1 MLRIIKRDGRIVEFD
16 KTKIKS
22 AVQKAYVGEDTD
34 KVELSEM
41 IANDVV
47 NRIRSMIKDDD
58 KVYDID
64 IEDIQD
70 AVEVALMKKHPETAK
85 RYILYRENRSK
96 IRNNKSTINRKIDE
110 LIQCS
115 AEESDTKRENANIDG
130 NTTCGS
136 LLQIAGTVS
145 KEYYFNHVSDPKFK
159 MYHDQGVIH
168 LHDSDLSLF
177 TINCL
182 YIPLAKLLK
191 NGFSTGHVYLS
202 TPSNVISAAELT
214 CVIIQS
220 NQNDMFGGQAIANLD
235 YDLAPY
241 VAKSFVRNCAE
252 YLNATLFVSHD
263 WAYTILKEQFVAPL
277 DEYIAKKERIINNE
291 GTTLIKKYFELIV
304 ATYHKEKMVDD
315 DFFSN
320 MYNYATFK
328 TEKDTHQGMQALVCN
343 LNSLQSRAGS
353 QTPFSSVNLGL
364 DTSEEG
370 RMITKHLFEIT
381 EQGTALNEIFI
392 FPISIFKIH
401 KDTCYPGCKNY
412 DLFKLACKTSAKAEY
427 PNFVN
432 VSAPMNVKY
441 YDPARPETSVASMG
455 CVHGSEVALW
465 KINGNVTLTTFAEM
479 KSYLANC
486 QLISYSLNSSYIDF
500 EREDT
505 ELKIWDSHSNDFVDV
520 KKFIINRNV
529 TNWRAIQFTN
539 GRNITATG
547 DHPLPVVNKGRISID
562 EMCIGDKVPL
572 TTSYPKLDVIDK
584 PNSQI
589 DYYWLLGMI
598 ICDAAIVR
606 NSVII
611 SIGDDEVDLLSE
623 IQKHAT
629 VLDIYNDGCIN
640 VRTKHQERG
649 VKGIYYDI
657 RISGIRHASELA
669 HSFGGFRKTERRIP
683 DFILQNTTRE
693 EKLAFLAGM
702 IDADGYVNNR
712 RKNARVQIGSINKIL
727 AYGQMFLAE
736 YLGLQAKVYHN
747 HYSSRHDNIRYR
759 VEFFITEELKSYL
772 RSTKKINHSTGFSG
786 VCSDV
791 ENAEVMNIIAAPVVY
806 DDVSYDVETESDRFD
821 FSGIQSHNCRT
832 RVLGNAYD
840 PDNAVTSGRGNLF
853 FNTINLPYLALL
865 AKETYPDNEKERY
878 DYFNTLLDEKVHEL
892 IKFSHDRFELAARR
906 KAKNFPF
913 LMCQHVYLGSERLL
927 PDDEIREVIKNGS
940 MAIGFIGLAETLV
953 ALFGKHHGESEESQ
967 KKGIE
972 IISRMKAITDDYSKK
987 EKMNYSI
994 IATPAEGCSGRL
1006 LRATRKRF
1014 GTVKGVTDREYFTN
1028 SVHVPVWF
1036 KISAYDKIR
1045 LEAPYHPLCE
1055 GGIISYIEL
1064 DYDATKNLEAFES
1077 LVLAMAESGMTYFSI
1092 NHPVDHDPICGY
1104 TGYIPIDGKCP
1115 RCGRKSEE
1123 GVPAG
1128 KLLSLRSYNPT
1139 PEYAVHYSELEE
1151 KDKTTNSI
1159 NLI

>member
-16 KTKIKS
+16 KTKIKA

-34 KVELSEM
+34 KIELSEM

-47 NRIRSMIKDDD
+47 NRIRSMIKDD

-159 MYHDQGVIH
+159 MYHDQGIIH

-291 GTTLIKKYFELIV
+291 GTALIKKYFELIIS
-304 ATYHKEKMVDD
+304 TYHKEKMVDD

-455 CVHGSEVALW
+455 C
-465 KINGNVTLTTFAEM
+465 
-479 KSYLANC
+479 
-486 QLISYSLNSSYIDF
+486 
-500 EREDT
+500 
-505 ELKIWDSHSNDFVDV
+505 
-520 KKFIINRNV
+520 
-529 TNWRAIQFTN
+529 
-539 GRNITATG
+539 
-547 DHPLPVVNKGRISID
+547 
-562 EMCIGDKVPL
+562 
-572 TTSYPKLDVIDK
+572 
-584 PNSQI
+584 
-589 DYYWLLGMI
+589 
-598 ICDAAIVR
+598 
-606 NSVII
+606 
-611 SIGDDEVDLLSE
+611 
-623 IQKHAT
+623 
-629 VLDIYNDGCIN
+629 
-640 VRTKHQERG
+640 
-649 VKGIYYDI
+649 
-657 RISGIRHASELA
+657 
-669 HSFGGFRKTERRIP
+669 
-683 DFILQNTTRE
+683 
-693 EKLAFLAGM
+693 
-702 IDADGYVNNR
+702 
-712 RKNARVQIGSINKIL
+712 
-727 AYGQMFLAE
+727 
-736 YLGLQAKVYHN
+736 
-747 HYSSRHDNIRYR
+747 
-759 VEFFITEELKSYL
+759 
-772 RSTKKINHSTGFSG
+772 
-786 VCSDV
+786 
-791 ENAEVMNIIAAPVVY
+791 
-806 DDVSYDVETESDRFD
+806 
-821 FSGIQSHNCRT
+821 RT

-913 LMCQHVYLGSERLL
+913 LMCQHVYLGSEQLL

-1104 TGYIPIDGKCP
+1104 TGYIPIDGRCP

>member
-16 KTKIKS
+16 KTKIKA
-22 AVQKAYVGEDTD
+22 AVQKAYVVEECQVADG
-34 KVELSEM
+34 VELSET

-47 NRIRSMIKDDD
+47 ERIRSVAKDDD
-58 KVYDID
+58 KIYDID

-159 MYHDQGVIH
+159 MYHDQGIIH

-263 WAYTILKEQFVAPL
+263 WAYNILKEQFVAPL

-291 GTTLIKKYFELIV
+291 GTALIKKYFELIV
-304 ATYHKEKMVDD
+304 ATYHKEKLVDD

-441 YDPARPETSVASMG
+441 YDPARPETSVAAMG
-455 CVHGSEVALW
+455 
-465 KINGNVTLTTFAEM
+465 
-479 KSYLANC
+479 
-486 QLISYSLNSSYIDF
+486 
-500 EREDT
+500 
-505 ELKIWDSHSNDFVDV
+505 
-520 KKFIINRNV
+520 
-529 TNWRAIQFTN
+529 
-539 GRNITATG
+539 
-547 DHPLPVVNKGRISID
+547 
-562 EMCIGDKVPL
+562 
-572 TTSYPKLDVIDK
+572 
-584 PNSQI
+584 
-589 DYYWLLGMI
+589 
-598 ICDAAIVR
+598 
-606 NSVII
+606 
-611 SIGDDEVDLLSE
+611 
-623 IQKHAT
+623 
-629 VLDIYNDGCIN
+629 
-640 VRTKHQERG
+640 
-649 VKGIYYDI
+649 
-657 RISGIRHASELA
+657 
-669 HSFGGFRKTERRIP
+669 
-683 DFILQNTTRE
+683 
-693 EKLAFLAGM
+693 
-702 IDADGYVNNR
+702 
-712 RKNARVQIGSINKIL
+712 
-727 AYGQMFLAE
+727 
-736 YLGLQAKVYHN
+736 
-747 HYSSRHDNIRYR
+747 
-759 VEFFITEELKSYL
+759 
-772 RSTKKINHSTGFSG
+772 
-786 VCSDV
+786 
-791 ENAEVMNIIAAPVVY
+791 
-806 DDVSYDVETESDRFD
+806 
-821 FSGIQSHNCRT
+821 CRT

-840 PDNAVTSGRGNLF
+840 PNNAVTSGRGNLF

-913 LMCQHVYLGSERLL
+913 LMCQHVYLGSEQLL

-1104 TGYIPIDGKCP
+1104 TGYIPIDGRCP

>member
-34 KVELSEM
+34 KIELSEM

-47 NRIRSMIKDDD
+47 NRIRSMIKDD

-159 MYHDQGVIH
+159 MYHDQGIIH

-291 GTTLIKKYFELIV
+291 GTALIKKYFELIIS
-304 ATYHKEKMVDD
+304 TYHKEKMVDD

-455 CVHGSEVALW
+455 C
-465 KINGNVTLTTFAEM
+465 
-479 KSYLANC
+479 
-486 QLISYSLNSSYIDF
+486 
-500 EREDT
+500 
-505 ELKIWDSHSNDFVDV
+505 
-520 KKFIINRNV
+520 
-529 TNWRAIQFTN
+529 
-539 GRNITATG
+539 
-547 DHPLPVVNKGRISID
+547 
-562 EMCIGDKVPL
+562 
-572 TTSYPKLDVIDK
+572 
-584 PNSQI
+584 
-589 DYYWLLGMI
+589 
-598 ICDAAIVR
+598 
-606 NSVII
+606 
-611 SIGDDEVDLLSE
+611 
-623 IQKHAT
+623 
-629 VLDIYNDGCIN
+629 
-640 VRTKHQERG
+640 
-649 VKGIYYDI
+649 
-657 RISGIRHASELA
+657 
-669 HSFGGFRKTERRIP
+669 
-683 DFILQNTTRE
+683 
-693 EKLAFLAGM
+693 
-702 IDADGYVNNR
+702 
-712 RKNARVQIGSINKIL
+712 
-727 AYGQMFLAE
+727 
-736 YLGLQAKVYHN
+736 
-747 HYSSRHDNIRYR
+747 
-759 VEFFITEELKSYL
+759 
-772 RSTKKINHSTGFSG
+772 
-786 VCSDV
+786 
-791 ENAEVMNIIAAPVVY
+791 
-806 DDVSYDVETESDRFD
+806 
-821 FSGIQSHNCRT
+821 RT

-913 LMCQHVYLGSERLL
+913 LMCQHVYLGSEQLL

-1104 TGYIPIDGKCP
+1104 TGYIPIDGRCP

>member
-16 KTKIKS
+16 KTKIKA

-47 NRIRSMIKDDD
+47 NRIRSMIKDD

-159 MYHDQGVIH
+159 MYHDQGIIH

-291 GTTLIKKYFELIV
+291 GTALIKKYFELIIS
-304 ATYHKEKMVDD
+304 TYHKEKMVDD

-455 CVHGSEVALW
+455 C
-465 KINGNVTLTTFAEM
+465 
-479 KSYLANC
+479 
-486 QLISYSLNSSYIDF
+486 
-500 EREDT
+500 
-505 ELKIWDSHSNDFVDV
+505 
-520 KKFIINRNV
+520 
-529 TNWRAIQFTN
+529 
-539 GRNITATG
+539 
-547 DHPLPVVNKGRISID
+547 
-562 EMCIGDKVPL
+562 
-572 TTSYPKLDVIDK
+572 
-584 PNSQI
+584 
-589 DYYWLLGMI
+589 
-598 ICDAAIVR
+598 
-606 NSVII
+606 
-611 SIGDDEVDLLSE
+611 
-623 IQKHAT
+623 
-629 VLDIYNDGCIN
+629 
-640 VRTKHQERG
+640 
-649 VKGIYYDI
+649 
-657 RISGIRHASELA
+657 
-669 HSFGGFRKTERRIP
+669 
-683 DFILQNTTRE
+683 
-693 EKLAFLAGM
+693 
-702 IDADGYVNNR
+702 
-712 RKNARVQIGSINKIL
+712 
-727 AYGQMFLAE
+727 
-736 YLGLQAKVYHN
+736 
-747 HYSSRHDNIRYR
+747 
-759 VEFFITEELKSYL
+759 
-772 RSTKKINHSTGFSG
+772 
-786 VCSDV
+786 
-791 ENAEVMNIIAAPVVY
+791 
-806 DDVSYDVETESDRFD
+806 
-821 FSGIQSHNCRT
+821 RT

-913 LMCQHVYLGSERLL
+913 LMCQHVYLGSEQLL

-1104 TGYIPIDGKCP
+1104 TGYIPIDGRCP

>member
-304 ATYHKEKMVDD
+304 ATYHKEKLVDD

-455 CVHGSEVALW
+455 C
-465 KINGNVTLTTFAEM
+465 
-479 KSYLANC
+479 
-486 QLISYSLNSSYIDF
+486 
-500 EREDT
+500 
-505 ELKIWDSHSNDFVDV
+505 
-520 KKFIINRNV
+520 
-529 TNWRAIQFTN
+529 
-539 GRNITATG
+539 
-547 DHPLPVVNKGRISID
+547 
-562 EMCIGDKVPL
+562 
-572 TTSYPKLDVIDK
+572 
-584 PNSQI
+584 
-589 DYYWLLGMI
+589 
-598 ICDAAIVR
+598 
-606 NSVII
+606 
-611 SIGDDEVDLLSE
+611 
-623 IQKHAT
+623 
-629 VLDIYNDGCIN
+629 
-640 VRTKHQERG
+640 
-649 VKGIYYDI
+649 
-657 RISGIRHASELA
+657 
-669 HSFGGFRKTERRIP
+669 
-683 DFILQNTTRE
+683 
-693 EKLAFLAGM
+693 
-702 IDADGYVNNR
+702 
-712 RKNARVQIGSINKIL
+712 
-727 AYGQMFLAE
+727 
-736 YLGLQAKVYHN
+736 
-747 HYSSRHDNIRYR
+747 
-759 VEFFITEELKSYL
+759 
-772 RSTKKINHSTGFSG
+772 
-786 VCSDV
+786 
-791 ENAEVMNIIAAPVVY
+791 
-806 DDVSYDVETESDRFD
+806 
-821 FSGIQSHNCRT
+821 RT

-913 LMCQHVYLGSERLL
+913 LMCQHVYLGSEQLL

-1104 TGYIPIDGKCP
+1104 TGYIPIDGRCP

>member
-252 YLNATLFVSHD
+252 YLNANLFVSHD

-291 GTTLIKKYFELIV
+291 GTTLIKKYFELIIS
-304 ATYHKEKMVDD
+304 TYHKEKMVDD

-455 CVHGSEVALW
+455 
-465 KINGNVTLTTFAEM
+465 
-479 KSYLANC
+479 
-486 QLISYSLNSSYIDF
+486 
-500 EREDT
+500 
-505 ELKIWDSHSNDFVDV
+505 
-520 KKFIINRNV
+520 
-529 TNWRAIQFTN
+529 
-539 GRNITATG
+539 
-547 DHPLPVVNKGRISID
+547 
-562 EMCIGDKVPL
+562 
-572 TTSYPKLDVIDK
+572 
-584 PNSQI
+584 
-589 DYYWLLGMI
+589 
-598 ICDAAIVR
+598 
-606 NSVII
+606 
-611 SIGDDEVDLLSE
+611 
-623 IQKHAT
+623 
-629 VLDIYNDGCIN
+629 
-640 VRTKHQERG
+640 
-649 VKGIYYDI
+649 
-657 RISGIRHASELA
+657 
-669 HSFGGFRKTERRIP
+669 
-683 DFILQNTTRE
+683 
-693 EKLAFLAGM
+693 
-702 IDADGYVNNR
+702 
-712 RKNARVQIGSINKIL
+712 
-727 AYGQMFLAE
+727 
-736 YLGLQAKVYHN
+736 
-747 HYSSRHDNIRYR
+747 
-759 VEFFITEELKSYL
+759 
-772 RSTKKINHSTGFSG
+772 
-786 VCSDV
+786 
-791 ENAEVMNIIAAPVVY
+791 
-806 DDVSYDVETESDRFD
+806 
-821 FSGIQSHNCRT
+821 CRT

-1104 TGYIPIDGKCP
+1104 TGYIPMNGRCP

>member
-34 KVELSEM
+34 KVELSET
-41 IANDVV
+41 IANNVV
-47 NRIRSMIKDDD
+47 NHIRSMVKDDD

-159 MYHDQGVIH
+159 MYHDQGIIH

-177 TINCL
+177 TVNCL

-291 GTTLIKKYFELIV
+291 GTALIKKYFELMV
-304 ATYHKEKMVDD
+304 STYHKEKLVDD

-455 CVHGSEVALW
+455 C
-465 KINGNVTLTTFAEM
+465 
-479 KSYLANC
+479 
-486 QLISYSLNSSYIDF
+486 
-500 EREDT
+500 
-505 ELKIWDSHSNDFVDV
+505 
-520 KKFIINRNV
+520 
-529 TNWRAIQFTN
+529 
-539 GRNITATG
+539 
-547 DHPLPVVNKGRISID
+547 
-562 EMCIGDKVPL
+562 
-572 TTSYPKLDVIDK
+572 
-584 PNSQI
+584 
-589 DYYWLLGMI
+589 
-598 ICDAAIVR
+598 
-606 NSVII
+606 
-611 SIGDDEVDLLSE
+611 
-623 IQKHAT
+623 
-629 VLDIYNDGCIN
+629 
-640 VRTKHQERG
+640 
-649 VKGIYYDI
+649 
-657 RISGIRHASELA
+657 
-669 HSFGGFRKTERRIP
+669 
-683 DFILQNTTRE
+683 
-693 EKLAFLAGM
+693 
-702 IDADGYVNNR
+702 
-712 RKNARVQIGSINKIL
+712 
-727 AYGQMFLAE
+727 
-736 YLGLQAKVYHN
+736 
-747 HYSSRHDNIRYR
+747 
-759 VEFFITEELKSYL
+759 
-772 RSTKKINHSTGFSG
+772 
-786 VCSDV
+786 
-791 ENAEVMNIIAAPVVY
+791 
-806 DDVSYDVETESDRFD
+806 
-821 FSGIQSHNCRT
+821 RT

-913 LMCQHVYLGSERLL
+913 LMCQHVYLGSEQLL

-1036 KISAYDKIR
+1036 RISAYDKIR

-1104 TGYIPIDGKCP
+1104 TGYIPIDGRCP

>member
-47 NRIRSMIKDDD
+47 SRIRSMVKDDD
-58 KVYDID
+58 KIYDID

-159 MYHDQGVIH
+159 MYHDQGIIH

-177 TINCL
+177 TVNCL

-241 VAKSFVRNCAE
+241 VAKSFIRNCAE

-291 GTTLIKKYFELIV
+291 GTALIKKYFELMV
-304 ATYHKEKMVDD
+304 STYHKEKLVDD

-392 FPISIFKIH
+392 FPISIFKMH

-455 CVHGSEVALW
+455 CVRGSEVSLW
-465 KINGNVTLTTFAEM
+465 KIGGTDVRFRTFTEMGLYLLDECGLT
-479 KSYLANC
+479 
-486 QLISYSLNSSYIDF
+486 SYSDDSFYIDM
-500 EREDT
+500 EKETLDLR
-505 ELKIWDSHSNDFVDV
+505 IWDSHTDAFVKV
-520 KKFIINRNV
+520 KKFIMNRNV
-529 TNWRAIQFTN
+529 TNWRLIKFSN
-539 GRNITATG
+539 GNHVVVTS
-547 DHPLPVVNKGRISID
+547 DHPLPVVGRGRTIVDDIHPGDQIPITRKYPNIDLIDKIAQYFSVKSAFGKFTEVWSIEPISI
-562 EMCIGDKVPL
+562 P
-572 TTSYPKLDVIDK
+572 
-584 PNSQI
+584 
-589 DYYWLLGMI
+589 
-598 ICDAAIVR
+598 
-606 NSVII
+606 
-611 SIGDDEVDLLSE
+611 
-623 IQKHAT
+623 
-629 VLDIYNDGCIN
+629 
-640 VRTKHQERG
+640 
-649 VKGIYYDI
+649 
-657 RISGIRHASELA
+657 
-669 HSFGGFRKTERRIP
+669 
-683 DFILQNTTRE
+683 
-693 EKLAFLAGM
+693 
-702 IDADGYVNNR
+702 GY
-712 RKNARVQIGSINKIL
+712 
-727 AYGQMFLAE
+727 
-736 YLGLQAKVYHN
+736 
-747 HYSSRHDNIRYR
+747 
-759 VEFFITEELKSYL
+759 
-772 RSTKKINHSTGFSG
+772 
-786 VCSDV
+786 
-791 ENAEVMNIIAAPVVY
+791 
-806 DDVSYDVETESDRFD
+806 SYDVETESDRFD

-892 IKFSHDRFELAARR
+892 IKFSHDRFELAAKR

-913 LMCQHVYLGSERLL
+913 LMCQHVYLGSEQLL

-1104 TGYIPIDGKCP
+1104 TGYIPIDGRCP

>member
-34 KVELSEM
+34 KVELSET
-41 IANDVV
+41 IANNVV
-47 NRIRSMIKDDD
+47 NHIRSMVKDDD

-159 MYHDQGVIH
+159 MYHDQGIIH

-177 TINCL
+177 TVNCL

-291 GTTLIKKYFELIV
+291 GTALIKKYFELMV
-304 ATYHKEKMVDD
+304 STYHKEKLVDD

-455 CVHGSEVALW
+455 C
-465 KINGNVTLTTFAEM
+465 
-479 KSYLANC
+479 
-486 QLISYSLNSSYIDF
+486 
-500 EREDT
+500 
-505 ELKIWDSHSNDFVDV
+505 
-520 KKFIINRNV
+520 
-529 TNWRAIQFTN
+529 
-539 GRNITATG
+539 
-547 DHPLPVVNKGRISID
+547 
-562 EMCIGDKVPL
+562 
-572 TTSYPKLDVIDK
+572 
-584 PNSQI
+584 
-589 DYYWLLGMI
+589 
-598 ICDAAIVR
+598 
-606 NSVII
+606 
-611 SIGDDEVDLLSE
+611 
-623 IQKHAT
+623 
-629 VLDIYNDGCIN
+629 
-640 VRTKHQERG
+640 
-649 VKGIYYDI
+649 
-657 RISGIRHASELA
+657 
-669 HSFGGFRKTERRIP
+669 
-683 DFILQNTTRE
+683 
-693 EKLAFLAGM
+693 
-702 IDADGYVNNR
+702 
-712 RKNARVQIGSINKIL
+712 
-727 AYGQMFLAE
+727 
-736 YLGLQAKVYHN
+736 
-747 HYSSRHDNIRYR
+747 
-759 VEFFITEELKSYL
+759 
-772 RSTKKINHSTGFSG
+772 
-786 VCSDV
+786 
-791 ENAEVMNIIAAPVVY
+791 
-806 DDVSYDVETESDRFD
+806 
-821 FSGIQSHNCRT
+821 RT

-913 LMCQHVYLGSERLL
+913 LMCQHVYLGSEQLL

-1104 TGYIPIDGKCP
+1104 TGYIPIDGRCP

>member
-47 NRIRSMIKDDD
+47 NHIRSIVKDDD

-159 MYHDQGVIH
+159 MYHDQGIIH

-177 TINCL
+177 TVNCL

-263 WAYTILKEQFVAPL
+263 WAYTILKEQFVTPL

-304 ATYHKEKMVDD
+304 STYHKEKLVDD
-315 DFFSN
+315 DFFTN

-455 CVHGSEVALW
+455 C
-465 KINGNVTLTTFAEM
+465 
-479 KSYLANC
+479 
-486 QLISYSLNSSYIDF
+486 
-500 EREDT
+500 
-505 ELKIWDSHSNDFVDV
+505 
-520 KKFIINRNV
+520 
-529 TNWRAIQFTN
+529 
-539 GRNITATG
+539 
-547 DHPLPVVNKGRISID
+547 
-562 EMCIGDKVPL
+562 
-572 TTSYPKLDVIDK
+572 
-584 PNSQI
+584 
-589 DYYWLLGMI
+589 
-598 ICDAAIVR
+598 
-606 NSVII
+606 
-611 SIGDDEVDLLSE
+611 
-623 IQKHAT
+623 
-629 VLDIYNDGCIN
+629 
-640 VRTKHQERG
+640 
-649 VKGIYYDI
+649 
-657 RISGIRHASELA
+657 
-669 HSFGGFRKTERRIP
+669 
-683 DFILQNTTRE
+683 
-693 EKLAFLAGM
+693 
-702 IDADGYVNNR
+702 
-712 RKNARVQIGSINKIL
+712 
-727 AYGQMFLAE
+727 
-736 YLGLQAKVYHN
+736 
-747 HYSSRHDNIRYR
+747 
-759 VEFFITEELKSYL
+759 
-772 RSTKKINHSTGFSG
+772 
-786 VCSDV
+786 
-791 ENAEVMNIIAAPVVY
+791 
-806 DDVSYDVETESDRFD
+806 
-821 FSGIQSHNCRT
+821 RT

-913 LMCQHVYLGSERLL
+913 LMCQHVYLGSEQLL

-1104 TGYIPIDGKCP
+1104 TGYIPIDGRCP